1 MTSSNPQRDRD
12 IFISWALAFLFFLGY
27 YLSII
32 YGPHPALTIGIA
44 IGLFGLMAGV
54 LNHRYGSGQIVP
66 SWRANPSLFA
76 LVTIVFYLITKVS
89 SLLLHEWSHSTVAY
103 LLGVTNKSPLDIYY
117 GTDWTFRGM
126 TAINDTAVYSS
137 LMASGSG
144 VDAGMIFIAGPLMNV
159 FLSVIALAL
168 LFWPRARQSSIAF
181 FFIFWAALHNVSQ
194 VWSYIP
200 IRSVL
205 YDGGDVYYFE
215 TALGISPWLVTAV
228 GTAMLTAA
236 FAILFISVF
245 PSLCIKLRLAH
256 PEKAAIFAL
265 AWFTAFVWNGLF
277 PLILSGAGFGGRVG
291 IVILEVAVG
300 IGMFSNVIISHRHR
314 L

>member
-1 MTSSNPQRDRD
+1 MTRSNLHRDH
-12 IFISWALAFLFFLGY
+12 IFISGALASLFFLGY
-27 YLSII
+27 FLSLI
-32 YGPHPALTIGIA
+32 YGPHLAFNVGIA
-44 IGLFGLMAGV
+44 VGLVGLMAGV
-54 LNHRYGSGQIVP
+54 LNHRYEHDHIVP

-76 LVTIVFYLITKVS
+76 LITIVFYLITKVS

-137 LMASGSG
+137 LMASGNHAA
-144 VDAGMIFIAGPLMNV
+144 AGMIFIAGPLMNV

-168 LFWPRARQSSIAF
+168 LFWPRARRSSLAF
-181 FFIFWAALHNVSQ
+181 FLIFWAAIQNVSQ

-215 TALGISPWLVTAV
+215 TALGISPWL
-228 GTAMLTAA
+228 LTAA
-236 FAILFISVF
+236 GTALLIAAFALLFISVF
-245 PSLCIKLRLAH
+245 PSLCKKLKLSH

-265 AWFTAFVWNGLF
+265 AWFTAFIWNGLF
-277 PLILSGAGFGGRVG
+277 PVILSGAGFGGRMG
-291 IVILEVAVG
+291 IVILEIAVG
-300 IGMFSNVIISHRHR
+300 IVMCGPMIISHRHR
-314 L
+314 F